1 MREAFALQKF
11 LTFITEKYWRMLD
24 INIWNFNEMMTN
36 DVISFE
42 QPGLGLYCKKS
53 NTALHG

>member
-11 LTFITEKYWRMLD
+11 LTFITKKYWRMLD

-36 DVISFE
+36 DVISFK
-42 QPGLGLYCKKS
+42 QPGPGLYC
-53 NTALHG
+53 